1 MIIPTEREA
10 GMFDLTGKVAVVTG
24 SSRGIGRAIGEA
36 LAAAGAAVL
45 AHGTG
50 GAEVAA
56 RVEEWTRRGWRTA
69 GSAADLGDPDG
80 VGKLRD
86 CAESA
91 LGPPD
96 ILVLNASV
104 EIVEPW
110 NQITQAAMHRQS
122 VVNVHA
128 AVALIQSFL
137 PGMIQRGWGRILA
150 VGSVQEERPNAAH
163 IFYAATK
170 AAQTHLILNLARNQR
185 CAGVTFNVLRPGAIL
200 TDRNRAR
207 LEDTTFAASVLERI
221 PAGRVGTPQD
231 CAGAAL
237 LLCSEAGSYIN
248 GSILP
253 VDGGMR
259 L

>member
-1 MIIPTEREA
+1 
-10 GMFDLTGKVAVVTG
+10 MFDLTGRVAVVTG
-24 SSRGIGRAIGEA
+24 SSRGIGRAIAEA

-45 AHGTG
+45 AHGTRE
-50 GAEVAA
+50 AEVNDLA
-56 RVEEWTRRGWRTA
+56 EEWTRRGWRTA
-69 GSAADLGDPDG
+69 GSAADLGDTDG
-80 VGKLRD
+80 VGRLRH
-86 CAESA
+86 CVESA
-91 LGPPD
+91 LGPAD

-110 NQITQAAMHRQS
+110 NRITQEAMHRQS

-128 AVALIQSFL
+128 AVALVQSFL
-137 PGMIQRGWGRILA
+137 PGMIERRWGRILA
-150 VGSVQEERPNAAH
+150 IGSVQEERPNADH

-207 LEDTTFAASVLERI
+207 LEDKTFAASLLERI
-221 PAGRVGTPQD
+221 PSGRIGTPQD
-231 CAGAAL
+231 CVGAAL
-237 LLCSEAGSYIN
+237 LLCSDAGSYIN

-253 VDGGMR
+253 VDGGLR